1 MSNRPALEIRQ
12 GQHLALTPQ
21 LQQSI
26 RLLQLSSV
34 ELEMEISQALIENP
48 LLERDDDPAPAAEAA
63 DPERE
68 DSMEQAD
75 SLSELHTEEMPGAGG
90 VYPDDDL
97 PQAACADTLRE
108 HLLGQLAL
116 TRAQARDLALVRV
129 LIDELDDNG

>member
-68 DSMEQAD
+68 DAEAG
-75 SLSELHTEEMPGAGG
+75 LTEEVLTAK
-90 VYPDDDL
+90 L
-97 PQAACADTLRE
+97 PTMDVGFLVVDRTRHAEVVLRIVARRKQIE
-108 HLLGQLAL
+108 L
-116 TRAQARDLALVRV
+116 TCPSDV
-129 LIDELDDNG
+129 LSA

>member
-75 SLSELHTEEMPGAGG
+75 SLSELAELRTE
-90 VYPDDDL
+90 
-97 PQAACADTLRE
+97 
-108 HLLGQLAL
+108 
-116 TRAQARDLALVRV
+116 
-129 LIDELDDNG
+129 